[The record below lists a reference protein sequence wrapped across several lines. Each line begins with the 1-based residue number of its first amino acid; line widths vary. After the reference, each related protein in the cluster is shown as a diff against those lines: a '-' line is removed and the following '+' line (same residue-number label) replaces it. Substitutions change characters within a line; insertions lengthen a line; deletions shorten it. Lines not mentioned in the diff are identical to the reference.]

1 MIKRFVGAVAIG
13 AITKNVNVKTSL
25 QLLKNQHNDN

>member
-1 MIKRFVGAVAIG
+1 MVHVTKGCIQIIKRFVGTVAIG

-25 QLLKNQHNDN
+25 